1 MGLGETVGLPGEA
14 PLMDEETH
22 PPRLSDCTLIVPRST
37 AGSNAFIDLLIKEG
51 ATVKEFPTV
60 TTSPGPDVEAVEAAV
75 TALEAFQWVV
85 FTHEAATSFFLDRFI
100 EARGDIQPIRDYCRL
115 AARNRQIQQTV
126 EAYEL
131 LTDVSFEEGED
142 QAFLAALTEEAGD
155 LSEAQLLLASDEPEA
170 SLATA
175 LTALAGSV
183 TTITGCERTLKT
195 DRRADVAGLLEE
207 GKVSAIIFL
216 SPTCVANFR
225 EAVGDDKAM
234 GAHFPRLDVCSMGP
248 ATAAQARALGFGY
261 PGFPLDARRDALLET
276 VCAVIEA

>member
-1 MGLGETVGLPGEA
+1 MGSLGEMLLGS
-14 PLMDEETH
+14 EETR
-22 PPRLSDCTLIVPRST
+22 PQRLSGRTIIVPRST
-37 AGSNAFIDLLIKEG
+37 AGSNAFIDMLAKEG
-51 ATVKEFPTV
+51 ATVEEFPTV
-60 TTSPGPDVEAVEAAV
+60 ATASTPEVEAVEEAV
-75 TALEAFQWVV
+75 AGVEAFRWVV
-85 FTHEAATSFFLDRFI
+85 FTHEAATRLFLDRFI

-115 AARNRQIQQTV
+115 ATRNRQIQQTV

-170 SLATA
+170 SLATT

-183 TTITGCERTLKT
+183 TTVQGCERTLEAA
-195 DRRADVAGLLEE
+195 RRADMADMLEE
-207 GKVSAIIFL
+207 GKVSTIIFL
-216 SPTCVANFR
+216 SPTCVDNFR
-225 EAVGDDKAM
+225 EAVGEDEAM
-234 GAHFPRLDVCSMGP
+234 AAHFPRLDVCTMGP

-261 PGFPLDARRDALLET
+261 PGFPLDARSDALLET